1 MNTFGGPDEL
11 TSVEL
16 LTRALVGLTMHSVD
30 ILGGTVTLTQFRLL
44 LVLDGLGEV
53 PSSRLAA
60 ELGMVPSSV
69 TRLAGRLAAAGLL
82 TRGADGRSRSIV
94 TLAVTD
100 AGRQLVDR
108 VVRRRREL
116 LAGVLDQMEPGERR
130 MMAAAAA
137 RFAELS
143 GQPTASLAGPT
154 GPLPL

>member
-1 MNTFGGPDEL
+1 MNTLSAPDEL

-44 LVLDGLGEV
+44 LVLESLGEV

-69 TRLAGRLAAAGLL
+69 TRLAGRLATAGLL
-82 TRGADGRSRSIV
+82 ARGADGRSRSIV

-100 AGRQLVDR
+100 AGRELVER
-108 VVRRRREL
+108 VVSRRREL
-116 LAGVLDQMEPGERR
+116 LAAVLDQMEPEERR
-130 MMAAAAA
+130 LMAAVAA
-137 RFAELS
+137 RFAALS
-143 GQPTASLAGPT
+143 GQPTAALAGPA